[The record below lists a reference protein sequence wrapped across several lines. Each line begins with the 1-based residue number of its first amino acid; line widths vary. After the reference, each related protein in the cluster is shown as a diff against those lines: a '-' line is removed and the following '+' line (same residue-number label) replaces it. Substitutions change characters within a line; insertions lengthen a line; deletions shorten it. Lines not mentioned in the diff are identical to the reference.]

1 MASNALLL
9 AELVIE
15 YTENG
20 NAAGEYDGEDPR
32 LLDGDGTFPSDVLRR
47 LAYKVKQEL
56 EMQAGNL

>member
-15 YTENG
+15 RTENG
-20 NAAGEYDGEDPR
+20 NAAGEYDGSDPR
-32 LLDGDGTFPSDVLRR
+32 LEGHGADEVLRR

-56 EMQAGNL
+56 EMKEWNI